1 MISLLEDETAKSRL
15 VEAGLSLNW
24 LEKMLQFSVSPNLV
38 VNLNAAVEKR
48 VMLPDLVDTDEEEE
62 KQPATNQPDTGMVDQ
77 A

>member
-62 KQPATNQPDTGMVDQ
+62 KQPVTNQPDTGMVDQ